1 MNKEEFIKELEKL
14 NISLTQNQLEKL
26 EEYYNLLIEKN
37 KVINLT
43 SITNK
48 EDVYLK
54 HFYDSLTIS
63 KIIDLNKNFSL
74 ADLGTGAGFPGIVL
88 KIVFPNLNI
97 TLVDSLNKRINF
109 LNEVIKTLDLKDIH
123 TQNKRIE
130 DFSKENIE
138 KYDILVTRAVAKTN
152 VILELGSQALKTK
165 GNFILMK
172 GDIKEELKNSENAIK
187 KLGYVIKDNLIFNLP
202 KENSLRTLLN
212 LQKIQK
218 TNKIYP
224 RDFAKIKKNPL

>member
-172 GDIKEELKNSENAIK
+172 GDIQEELKNSENAIK

>member
-63 KIIDLNKNFSL
+63 KIIDLNKNLSL

-172 GDIKEELKNSENAIK
+172 GDIKEELKNSEKAIK
-187 KLGYVIKDNLIFNLP
+187 TLGYVIKDNLIFNLP
-202 KENSLRTLLN
+202 KENSIRTLLN

-224 RDFAKIKKNPL
+224 RDFAKIKKNP

>member
-63 KIIDLNKNFSL
+63 KIIDLNKNLSL

-172 GDIKEELKNSENAIK
+172 GDIKEELKNSEKAIK
-187 KLGYVIKDNLIFNLP
+187 TLGYVIKDNLIFNLP
-202 KENSLRTLLN
+202 KENSIRTLLN

>member
-63 KIIDLNKNFSL
+63 KIIDLNKNLSL

-172 GDIKEELKNSENAIK
+172 GDIKEELKNSEKAIK
-187 KLGYVIKDNLIFNLP
+187 TLGYAIKDNLIFNLP
-202 KENSLRTLLN
+202 KENSIRTLLN